1 MYFARFYGF
10 MSLAFAALMALF
22 YFAGAFTDAGSVAVG
37 FIVALSLGIYLLAYF
52 PARLSEE
59 VAAGRGQPHS

>member
-22 YFAGAFTDAGSVAVG
+22 YFAGAFTDATSVAVG
-37 FIVALSLGIYLLAYF
+37 FIVALVLGVYLLAYF
-52 PARLSEE
+52 PARLSAE
-59 VAAGRGQPHS
+59 VPAGRNRSAG